1 MTLPVRPTARIENA
15 GLVLLGGLMAAFLL
29 AIRPGGFILL
39 VRHLYLGPL
48 SQHAPRF
55 GESLQ
60 RETLVLY
67 ALTLGAALAAVLG
80 GLLAARRGRGALAA
94 LVGGEVT
101 LPSALLVAVLTMSSL
116 FVGLRAAR
124 DALRARTLAGSTFE
138 DRRLRLHAENA
149 LEPDPEAVRTFRE
162 EWLAGGGRRGNV
174 AILRGNEMARR
185 LRPDHLF
192 LAAELF
198 PARLYLAPPPACSA
212 REASAEWA
220 AARGVSWVLPDCG
233 AAFQMAPE
241 PFAAARP

>member
-1 MTLPVRPTARIENA
+1 MTAPVPLTVRIENT
-15 GLVLLGGLMAAFLL
+15 GLMLLGGAMAAFLL
-29 AIRPGGFILL
+29 AVGPEGFVLL

-67 ALTLGAALAAVLG
+67 ALALGAALAAVLG
-80 GLLAARRGRGALAA
+80 GLLAARRGRGALAT
-94 LVGGEVT
+94 LVGGRITV
-101 LPSALLVAVLTMSSL
+101 PSALLVAVLTTSSL

-124 DALRARTLAGSTFE
+124 DVLRARTLAGLTFE
-138 DRRLRLHAENA
+138 DRRLRLHVENP
-149 LEPDPEAVRTFRE
+149 LEPDPEAVRAFRE
-162 EWLAGGGRRGNV
+162 EWVAAEGRRGSV
-174 AILRGNEMARR
+174 AILRGNETARR

-198 PARLYLAPPPACSA
+198 PARLYLAPPPACTA
-212 REASAEWA
+212 GDASAEWA
-220 AARGVSWVLPDCG
+220 AARGVAWVLPDCG
-233 AAFQMAPE
+233 AAFRVALE